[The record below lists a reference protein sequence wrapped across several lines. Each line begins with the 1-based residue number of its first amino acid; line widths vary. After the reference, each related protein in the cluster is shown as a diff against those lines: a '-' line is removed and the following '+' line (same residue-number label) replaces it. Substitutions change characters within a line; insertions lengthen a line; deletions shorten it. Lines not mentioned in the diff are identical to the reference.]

1 MPHYDYQCEKCGH
14 IFEEFQTI
22 TEKHIE
28 KCPECQGKVKRL
40 IGGGAGIIFKG
51 SGFYKTDYRK
61 SAPSSLPC
69 RSGSEGKGEAKSDS
83 SAKCAS
89 CPAAQASGAGK

>member
-1 MPHYDYQCEKCGH
+1 MPHYDYKCEKCGH

-61 SAPSSLPC
+61 PASSC
-69 RSGSEGKGEAKSDS
+69 ASKNDS
-83 SAKCAS
+83 SPKCAS
-89 CPAAQASGAGK
+89 CPAAGEGK

>member
-22 TEKHIE
+22 TEKHVE

-40 IGGGAGIIFKG
+40 IGGGGGVIFKG

-61 SAPSSLPC
+61 PAPSC
-69 RSGSEGKGEAKSDS
+69 EAKSGS
-83 SAKCAS
+83 GPKCES